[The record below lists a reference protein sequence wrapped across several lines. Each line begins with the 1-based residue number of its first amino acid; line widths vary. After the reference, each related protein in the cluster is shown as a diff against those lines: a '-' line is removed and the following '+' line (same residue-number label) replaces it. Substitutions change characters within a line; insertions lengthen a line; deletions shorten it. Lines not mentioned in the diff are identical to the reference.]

1 MEVNHV
7 GTYVF
12 NGTLKDL
19 GKLDY
24 ASHGVDIDNRP
35 KEEERKQSRQ
45 ERRKAERVEKKKGKK
60 VNLTTPEG

>member
-19 GKLDY
+19 GKLEY
-24 ASHGVDIDNRP
+24 ASHGVDIEERP
-35 KEEERKQSRQ
+35 LKEQRKQSRQ
-45 ERRKAERVEKKKGKK
+45 ERRKQERVEKKKNK
-60 VNLTTPEG
+60 LTTPTK

>member
-19 GKLDY
+19 GKLEY
-24 ASHGVDIDNRP
+24 ASHGVDITTRP
-35 KEEERKQSRQ
+35 QQEERQKSRA
-45 ERRKAERVEKKKGKK
+45 ERRAEARKEKKKKITQPHG
-60 VNLTTPEG
+60 

>member
-1 MEVNHV
+1 VNHV

-19 GKLDY
+19 GKLEY

-35 KEEERKQSRQ
+35 QKEERKQSRK
-45 ERRKAERVEKKKGKK
+45 ERRATGRADKKKGKK